1 MISEVEMNYLN
12 MMKNRNSCRDFS
24 DQPIDEEV
32 LQRLL
37 EASVCA
43 PSSGGFQNYSIIK
56 VTDSEK
62 KQTLAKLC
70 RKQGFIGKAPVNL
83 VFCVDLHRERR
94 IAQSCSVLPNIQY
107 DYESFIMFVM
117 DAAIAAQTLC
127 MAAEAEGLGS
137 VLIGNIVTNQKQVAE
152 LLNLPKQVL
161 PVIMVSLGHRKNKG
175 TVSGKYSPS
184 IMVHEETY
192 QERDITEL
200 QAAWKEK
207 YADWSIKPNE
217 KLMSRIGE
225 ITKEYFG
232 EDYAA
237 EGARF
242 IREKNWVDPF
252 SFWYGYYYPNHEGL
266 MTPEDHIKFLEEQEM
281 TGYKK
286 K

>member
-1 MISEVEMNYLN
+1 MNYLN

-161 PVIMVSLGHRKNKG
+161 PVIMVSLGH
-175 TVSGKYSPS
+175 
-184 IMVHEETY
+184 
-192 QERDITEL
+192 
-200 QAAWKEK
+200 
-207 YADWSIKPNE
+207 
-217 KLMSRIGE
+217 
-225 ITKEYFG
+225 
-232 EDYAA
+232 
-237 EGARF
+237 
-242 IREKNWVDPF
+242 
-252 SFWYGYYYPNHEGL
+252 
-266 MTPEDHIKFLEEQEM
+266 
-281 TGYKK
+281 
-286 K
+286 